1 MLNSFNLH
9 SSRTLE
15 DGTTHS
21 NGYTHLLH
29 YLPTFLFI
37 PTKKY
42 YEKGSSYICIVFK
55 CDFSN
60 ISSSAFADPK
70 PLASITLR
78 PLGGSKA
85 LPPIGSSGLSALSS
99 DLEEKRRA
107 AEETLRKSQKQL
119 VDQRKQEEELRSHL
133 NQVDPEE
140 ADRRARHM
148 REQRDRIIAQKKAE
162 RERKVREEEEA
173 QRKMADEIPEAVL
186 RAQAR
191 ADLEA
196 KQNDTAAS
204 SSSSVSEDEVE
215 RKRAAMRTALAR
227 RMKLDLIES
236 EEQKLAQLQEEQFA
250 DLDKKLRQVEQL
262 RSDNKKR
269 EAILAEQLRKQQAN
283 IARNVQRSA
292 AALRD
297 EDA

>member
-1 MLNSFNLH
+1 
-9 SSRTLE
+9 
-15 DGTTHS
+15 
-21 NGYTHLLH
+21 
-29 YLPTFLFI
+29 
-37 PTKKY
+37 
-42 YEKGSSYICIVFK
+42 
-55 CDFSN
+55 
-60 ISSSAFADPK
+60 
-70 PLASITLR
+70 
-78 PLGGSKA
+78 
-85 LPPIGSSGLSALSS
+85 LSS